1 MVRMENR
8 ICFSL
13 LLAGWMDGWMDDM
26 KDLGIAICLRDTFIG
41 PR

>member
-13 LLAGWMDGWMDDM
+13 LLAGWMDDM
-26 KDLGIAICLRDTFIG
+26 KDLGIAICLRDTFVG
-41 PR
+41 TR